1 VDGDP
6 NLRSVRHSC
15 NAASK
20 SRPQY
25 PRKQSHP
32 GRATLTLRAN
42 SGHGRPLFY
51 DIVGPQEERW
61 RNRHPDSVRGL
72 QVHDQLEF
80 GGLLDRQIGRL
91 GTAQNLVN
99 EADEMPVTEQI
110 SRPIA
115 QQPPFLHGFGP
126 LVYRRQACIAHLIDG
141 QASAESC
148 SE

>member
-1 VDGDP
+1 M
-6 NLRSVRHSC
+6 LLLYH
-15 NAASK
+15 
-20 SRPQY
+20 
-25 PRKQSHP
+25 
-32 GRATLTLRAN
+32 
-42 SGHGRPLFY
+42 
-51 DIVGPQEERW
+51 IVGTQEECW
-61 RNRHPDSVRGL
+61 RKRHADGVRGL
-72 QVHDQLEF
+72 QVHDQLEL
-80 GGLLDRQIGRL
+80 GGLLDGEIGRL